1 MRMRNESK
9 NFTAETAKTAEI
21 RNSEFGTQIN
31 DSNINVQNWF
41 IPIWGSSD
49 SGWGVICLFL

>member
-31 DSNINVQNWF
+31 DSNMNVQN
-41 IPIWGSSD
+41 
-49 SGWGVICLFL
+49 